1 MDDDDN
7 RTTARSVWHPAN
19 RMTGR
24 RILLRKL
31 VITPV
36 VWVSFALLVF
46 PLAVSVIDSRLFS
59 PLAVPGYILFVLLPI
74 VGNILPRI
82 RNFGFRL
89 YWLPFIVVC
98 YGISLAVGTG
108 YYAVRRRYG
117 I

>member
-1 MDDDDN
+1 MGRHIPL
-7 RTTARSVWHPAN
+7 RT
-19 RMTGR
+19 
-24 RILLRKL
+24 L
-31 VITPV
+31 VVAPI

-46 PLAVSVIDSRLFS
+46 PLAISKIDSRLFS
-59 PLAVPGYILFVLLPI
+59 PLAVPGYILFVLMTI
-74 VGNILPRI
+74 VGNVLPRV

-98 YGISLAVGTG
+98 YGISVAVGAG